1 MARTRGNGIAPM
13 AAILGDT
20 LNKTKA
26 ASLALIAADLLGALR
41 DEAGPSW
48 VQRRWGTDIDLVLQH
63 KRAEGAWRLAARV
76 TDGTA
81 PDDDT
86 LRTLAAAFG
95 APAESD
101 WKIVIKELNGRL
113 GVRHVEVAELYWR
126 GD

>member
-1 MARTRGNGIAPM
+1 MKQRGNGIAPM
-13 AAILGDT
+13 AALLGDA
-20 LNKTKA
+20 LNKTRA

-41 DEAGPSW
+41 DQNGPSW

-63 KRAEGAWRLAARV
+63 KRAEGVWRLAARV

-95 APAESD
+95 APAESE
-101 WKIVIKELNGRL
+101 WKISRKELNGRL
-113 GVRHVEVAELYWR
+113 GVRQVEIAELYWR